1 MTTKATGSG
10 KEQPTPQPSVNQ
22 AAIDLLRSWREAS
35 EEELREQQ
43 ETGEYLMKALD
54 EERARIGAR
63 KLFS

>member
-1 MTTKATGSG
+1 MTTKATRAR
-10 KEQPTPQPSVNQ
+10 KRQPAPQRPINQ
-22 AAIDLLRSWREAS
+22 AAIDLLRSWREID
-35 EEELREQQ
+35 EEGAREQQ